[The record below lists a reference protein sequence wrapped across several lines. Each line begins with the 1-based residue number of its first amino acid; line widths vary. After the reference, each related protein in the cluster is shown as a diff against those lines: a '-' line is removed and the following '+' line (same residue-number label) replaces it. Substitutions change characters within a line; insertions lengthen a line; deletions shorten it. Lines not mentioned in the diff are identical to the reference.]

1 MMFPSCTRLSRVAAC
16 LWLLVS
22 APFGPT
28 VLASPVSAAVG
39 AIRVEPANWW
49 VDFQDR
55 RLMLMMHAPGLA
67 SARVSA
73 QDARVTRLWQE
84 RRDSPNYLF
93 VHLELAHGSQPG
105 PLTLTLERPG
115 ATAQQVKIPLERRAA
130 HAPSGFSQADAVM
143 LISPDRF
150 VNGDI
155 TNDTV
160 PGLGD
165 RVDRKD
171 PNARHGG
178 DIAGMIRALDYI
190 QSMGFTQI
198 WPTPV
203 LENKA
208 PTFSYHGY
216 AITDFY
222 RVDPRHGSLADYKR
236 LSAEARRR
244 GIGLIK
250 DVVLNHAGIGHW
262 WVRDLP
268 SHDWFN
274 RQGQPFAETS
284 HKKEAVLDPYRSEA
298 DLSALVDRWFVE
310 SMPDLNQRNPL
321 MAQYLI
327 QNSLWWVETLGLS
340 GIRVDTYSYSDRDF
354 LTQWSARMAQEYP
367 KLSIVGE
374 EWHGNPVIVSQWQRG
389 KQNPDGYKSHIS
401 SLMDFPLYDVL
412 PEAFTTKDT
421 QHGPGL
427 NQLYG
432 HLVNDILYPDPS
444 HLMIFGSNHDGDRL
458 FKKLNH
464 DPALVRMALTY
475 LATLRGIPQFYY
487 GVEAHLANQ
496 TPGHHGEIRA
506 DLPGG
511 FPGDVVNVFTGK
523 GMNAEQRKTQETLR
537 KLLTWRQRSA
547 AVKEGR
553 LMHYV
558 PDHAAGTYVYFRYL
572 QGHPTVMVVINK
584 GSDQDLSL
592 DRFHER
598 ISPGQMARDIMTG
611 ASFKL
616 GSTLRLRGRE
626 ALVLEISAPTQP

>member
-1 MMFPSCTRLSRVAAC
+1 MRDRMLNRLRTQVFG
-16 LWLLVS
+16 LLVCSSLLS
-22 APFGPT
+22 AGPS
-28 VLASPVSAAVG
+28 LASSVSASG

-55 RLMLMMHAPGLA
+55 RLMLMMHASGIA
-67 SARVSA
+67 DARVSSS
-73 QDARVTRLWQE
+73 DSRLTRLWQE

-93 VHLELAHGSQPG
+93 VHLELSAGAQPG
-105 PLTLTLERPG
+105 VLELTLERSEG
-115 ATAQQVKIPLERRAA
+115 RKQQVSIPLERRAKN
-130 HAPSGFSQADAVM
+130 APVGFSQADAVL

-150 VNGDI
+150 VNGD
-155 TNDTV
+155 TQNDSL

-178 DIAGMIRALDYI
+178 DIAGMIQSLDYV

-203 LENKA
+203 LENNA
-208 PTFSYHGY
+208 PSFSYHGY

-222 RVDPRHGSLADYKR
+222 RVDPRHGSLADYQR
-236 LSAEARRR
+236 LAAEARRR

-262 WVRDLP
+262 WVKDLP
-268 SHDWFN
+268 SRDWFN
-274 RQGQPFAETS
+274 RQGQAFLETS
-284 HKKEAVLDPYRSEA
+284 HKKEAVIDPYRSES

-327 QNSLWWVETLGLS
+327 QNSLWWIETLGLS

-354 LTQWSARMAQEYP
+354 LTQWSARMASEYP

-389 KQNPDGYKSHIS
+389 KQNPDGYRSHIS

-412 PEAFTTKDT
+412 PSAFTAKDT

-432 HLVNDILYPDPS
+432 HLVNDLLYPDPS
-444 HLMIFGSNHDGDRL
+444 HLMVFGSNHDGDRL
-458 FKKLNH
+458 FKKLNQ

-487 GVEAHLANQ
+487 GVEAHLTNQ

-511 FPGDVVNVFTGK
+511 FPGDAASVFTGK
-523 GMNAEQRKTQETLR
+523 GLSAEQRKTQQTLKTLLNWR
-537 KLLTWRQRSA
+537 KTSA
-547 AVKEGR
+547 AVQRGR

-572 QGHPTVMVVINK
+572 EGHPTVMVVLNK
-584 GSDQDLSL
+584 GEAQSL
-592 DRFHER
+592 ALNRFHER
-598 ISPGQMARDIMTG
+598 VLPGQKAKNVLTGETFTLGTHVKLPARQAM
-611 ASFKL
+611 
-616 GSTLRLRGRE
+616 
-626 ALVLEISAPTQP
+626 VLEVHPVSHP

>member
-1 MMFPSCTRLSRVAAC
+1 MRDRMLNRLRTQVFG
-16 LWLLVS
+16 LLVCSSLLS
-22 APFGPT
+22 AGPS
-28 VLASPVSAAVG
+28 LASSVSASG

-55 RLMLMMHAPGLA
+55 RLMLMMHASGIA
-67 SARVSA
+67 DARVSSS
-73 QDARVTRLWQE
+73 DSRLTRLWQE

-93 VHLELAHGSQPG
+93 VHLELSAGAQPG
-105 PLTLTLERPG
+105 VLELTLERSEG
-115 ATAQQVKIPLERRAA
+115 RKQQVSIPLERRAKN
-130 HAPSGFSQADAVM
+130 APVGFSQADAVL

-150 VNGDI
+150 VNGD
-155 TNDTV
+155 TQNDSL

-178 DIAGMIRALDYI
+178 DIAGMIQSLDYV

-203 LENKA
+203 LENNA
-208 PTFSYHGY
+208 PSFSYHGY

-222 RVDPRHGSLADYKR
+222 RVDPRHGSLADYQR
-236 LSAEARRR
+236 LAAEARRR

-262 WVRDLP
+262 WVKDLP
-268 SHDWFN
+268 SRDWFN
-274 RQGQPFAETS
+274 RQGQAFLETS
-284 HKKEAVLDPYRSEA
+284 HKKEAVIDPYRSES

-327 QNSLWWVETLGLS
+327 QNSLWWIETLGLS

-354 LTQWSARMAQEYP
+354 LTQWSARMASEYP

-389 KQNPDGYKSHIS
+389 KQNPDGYRSHIS

-412 PEAFTTKDT
+412 PSAFTAKDT

-432 HLVNDILYPDPS
+432 HLVNDLLYPDPS
-444 HLMIFGSNHDGDRL
+444 HLMVFGSNHDGDRL
-458 FKKLNH
+458 FKKLNQ

-487 GVEAHLANQ
+487 GVEAHLTNQ

-511 FPGDVVNVFTGK
+511 FPGDAASVFTGK
-523 GMNAEQRKTQETLR
+523 GLSAEQRKTQQTLKTLLNWR
-537 KLLTWRQRSA
+537 KTSA
-547 AVKEGR
+547 AVQRGR

-572 QGHPTVMVVINK
+572 EGHPTVMVVLNK
-584 GSDQDLSL
+584 GEAQSL
-592 DRFHER
+592 ALNRFHER
-598 ISPGQMARDIMTG
+598 VLPGQKAKNVLTGETFTLGAHLKLPARQAM
-611 ASFKL
+611 
-616 GSTLRLRGRE
+616 
-626 ALVLEISAPTQP
+626 VLEVHPVSHP

>member
-1 MMFPSCTRLSRVAAC
+1 MKPSPLSVLSLPLLLSLLLSLAAG
-16 LWLLVS
+16 WS
-22 APFGPT
+22 TAQ
-28 VLASPVSAAVG
+28 AAT
-39 AIRVEPANWW
+39 AIRVEPSSWW

-55 RLMLMMHAPGLA
+55 RVMFMLHGPGLA
-67 SARVSA
+67 EARASSA
-73 QDARVTRLWQE
+73 DARVLRLWSE

-93 VHLELAHGSQPG
+93 VQVELAEQARPG
-105 PLTLTLERPG
+105 PLVLTLERPDRS
-115 ATAQQVKIPLERRAA
+115 ATRVTIPLERRSRVQPA
-130 HAPSGFSQADAVM
+130 GFSQSDAVL

-150 VNGDI
+150 VNGDPS
-155 TNDTV
+155 NDQV

-178 DIAGMIRALDYI
+178 DLAGMTRALDYI
-190 QSMGFTQI
+190 RDMGFTQI

-208 PTFSYHGY
+208 DSFSYHGY

-236 LSAEARRR
+236 LSAEARSR

-262 WVRDLP
+262 WVNDLP
-268 SHDWFN
+268 SKDWFN
-274 RQGQPFAETS
+274 PSGTPFLETS

-298 DLSALVDRWFVE
+298 DLRALVDRWFVE
-310 SMPDLNQRNPL
+310 TMPDLNQRNPL

-327 QNSLWWVETLGLS
+327 QNSLWWIETLGLS

-354 LTQWSARMAQEYP
+354 LTQWSARMALEYP
-367 KLSIVGE
+367 RLSIVGE

-389 KQNPDGYKSHIS
+389 KQNPDGYRSHIS

-412 PEAFTTKDT
+412 PSAFTAKDT

-444 HLMIFGSNHDGDRL
+444 QLMVFGSNHDGDRL

-464 DPALVRMALTY
+464 DPALVRMALAY
-475 LATLRGIPQFYY
+475 LATVRGIPQFYY

-511 FPGDVVNVFTGK
+511 FAGDPVSVFTGQ
-523 GMNAEQRKTQETLR
+523 GLNDEQRKTQAHLKRLLNWR
-537 KLLTWRQRSA
+537 KTSA
-547 AVKEGR
+547 AVQRGR

-558 PDHAAGTYVYFRYL
+558 PDTSAGTYVYFRYL
-572 QGHPTVMVVINK
+572 AGHPTVMVVLNK
-584 GSDQDLSL
+584 GPEQALAL
-592 DRFHER
+592 DRFVER
-598 ISPGQMARDIMTG
+598 VAPGQSAKNVLTGESFTLGKVLTLPARQ
-611 ASFKL
+611 
-616 GSTLRLRGRE
+616 
-626 ALVLEISAPTQP
+626 ALVLELTAGPRP

>member
-1 MMFPSCTRLSRVAAC
+1 MRDRMLNRLRTQVVG
-16 LWLLVS
+16 LLVCSSLLS
-22 APFGPT
+22 AGPS
-28 VLASPVSAAVG
+28 LASSASASG

-55 RLMLMMHAPGLA
+55 RLMLMMHASGIA
-67 SARVSA
+67 DARVSSS
-73 QDARVTRLWQE
+73 DSRLTRLWQE

-93 VHLELAHGSQPG
+93 VHLELSAGAQPG
-105 PLTLTLERPG
+105 VLELTLERSEG
-115 ATAQQVKIPLERRAA
+115 RKQQVSIPLERRAKN
-130 HAPSGFSQADAVM
+130 APAGFSQADAVL

-150 VNGDI
+150 VNGD
-155 TNDTV
+155 TQNDSL

-178 DIAGMIRALDYI
+178 DIAGMIQSLDYV

-203 LENKA
+203 LENNA
-208 PTFSYHGY
+208 PSFSYHGY

-222 RVDPRHGSLADYKR
+222 RVDPRHGSLADYQR
-236 LSAEARRR
+236 LAAEARRR

-262 WVRDLP
+262 WVKDLP
-268 SHDWFN
+268 SRDWFN
-274 RQGQPFAETS
+274 RQGQAFLETS
-284 HKKEAVLDPYRSEA
+284 HKKEAVIDPYRSES

-327 QNSLWWVETLGLS
+327 QNSLWWIETLGLS

-354 LTQWSARMAQEYP
+354 LTQWSARMASEYP

-389 KQNPDGYKSHIS
+389 KQNPDGYRSHIS

-412 PEAFTTKDT
+412 PSAFTAKDT

-432 HLVNDILYPDPS
+432 HLVNDLLYPDPS
-444 HLMIFGSNHDGDRL
+444 HLMVFGSNHDGDRL
-458 FKKLNH
+458 FKKLNQ

-487 GVEAHLANQ
+487 GVEAHLTNQ

-511 FPGDVVNVFTGK
+511 FPGDAASVFTGK
-523 GMNAEQRKTQETLR
+523 GLSAEQRKTQQTLKTLLNWR
-537 KLLTWRQRSA
+537 KTSA
-547 AVKEGR
+547 AVQRGR

-572 QGHPTVMVVINK
+572 EGHPTVMVVLNK
-584 GSDQDLSL
+584 GEAQPLAL
-592 DRFHER
+592 NRFHER
-598 ISPGQMARDIMTG
+598 VLPGQKAKNVLTGETFTLGTHVKLPARQAM
-611 ASFKL
+611 
-616 GSTLRLRGRE
+616 
-626 ALVLEISAPTQP
+626 VLEVHPASHP

>member
-1 MMFPSCTRLSRVAAC
+1 MRDRMLNRLRTQVFG
-16 LWLLVS
+16 LLVCSSLLS
-22 APFGPT
+22 AGPS
-28 VLASPVSAAVG
+28 LASSVSASG

-55 RLMLMMHAPGLA
+55 RLMLMMHASGIA
-67 SARVSA
+67 DARVSSS
-73 QDARVTRLWQE
+73 DSRLTRLWQE

-93 VHLELAHGSQPG
+93 VHLELSAGAQPG
-105 PLTLTLERPG
+105 VLELTLERSEG
-115 ATAQQVKIPLERRAA
+115 RKQQVSIPLERRAKN
-130 HAPSGFSQADAVM
+130 APVGFSQADAVL

-150 VNGDI
+150 VNGD
-155 TNDTV
+155 TQNDSL

-178 DIAGMIRALDYI
+178 DIAGMIQSLDYV

-203 LENKA
+203 LENNA
-208 PTFSYHGY
+208 PSFSYHGY

-222 RVDPRHGSLADYKR
+222 RVDPRHGSLADYQR
-236 LSAEARRR
+236 LAAEARRR

-262 WVRDLP
+262 WVKDLP
-268 SHDWFN
+268 SRDWFN
-274 RQGQPFAETS
+274 RQGQAFLETS
-284 HKKEAVLDPYRSEA
+284 HKKEAVIDPYRSES

-327 QNSLWWVETLGLS
+327 QNSLWWIETLGLS

-354 LTQWSARMAQEYP
+354 LTQWSARMASEYP

-389 KQNPDGYKSHIS
+389 KQNPDGYRSHIS

-412 PEAFTTKDT
+412 PSAFTAKDT

-432 HLVNDILYPDPS
+432 HLVNDLLYPDPS
-444 HLMIFGSNHDGDRL
+444 HLMVFGSNHDGDRL
-458 FKKLNH
+458 FKKLNQ

-487 GVEAHLANQ
+487 GVEAHLTNQ

-511 FPGDVVNVFTGK
+511 FPGDAASVFTGK
-523 GMNAEQRKTQETLR
+523 GLSAEQRKTQQTLKTLLNWR
-537 KLLTWRQRSA
+537 KTSA
-547 AVKEGR
+547 AVQRGR

-572 QGHPTVMVVINK
+572 EGHPTVMVVLNK
-584 GSDQDLSL
+584 GEAQSL
-592 DRFHER
+592 ALNRFHER
-598 ISPGQMARDIMTG
+598 VLPGQKAKHVLTGETFTLGTHVKLPARQAM
-611 ASFKL
+611 
-616 GSTLRLRGRE
+616 
-626 ALVLEISAPTQP
+626 VLEVHPVSHP

>member
-1 MMFPSCTRLSRVAAC
+1 
-16 LWLLVS
+16 
-22 APFGPT
+22 
-28 VLASPVSAAVG
+28 
-39 AIRVEPANWW
+39 
-49 VDFQDR
+49 
-55 RLMLMMHAPGLA
+55 MLMMHASGIA
-67 SARVSA
+67 DARVSSS
-73 QDARVTRLWQE
+73 DSRLTRLWQE

-93 VHLELAHGSQPG
+93 VHLELSAGAQPG
-105 PLTLTLERPG
+105 VLELTLERSEG
-115 ATAQQVKIPLERRAA
+115 RKQQVSIPLERRAKN
-130 HAPSGFSQADAVM
+130 APVGFSQADAVL

-150 VNGDI
+150 VNGD
-155 TNDTV
+155 TQNDSL

-178 DIAGMIRALDYI
+178 DIAGMIQSLDYV

-203 LENKA
+203 LENNA
-208 PTFSYHGY
+208 PSFSYHGY

-222 RVDPRHGSLADYKR
+222 RVDPRHGSLADYQR
-236 LSAEARRR
+236 LAAEARRR

-262 WVRDLP
+262 WVKDLP
-268 SHDWFN
+268 SRDWFN
-274 RQGQPFAETS
+274 RQGQAFLETS
-284 HKKEAVLDPYRSEA
+284 HKKEAVIDPYRSES

-327 QNSLWWVETLGLS
+327 QNSLWWIETLGLS

-354 LTQWSARMAQEYP
+354 LTQWSARMASEYP

-389 KQNPDGYKSHIS
+389 KQNPDGYRSHIS

-412 PEAFTTKDT
+412 PSAFTAKDT

-432 HLVNDILYPDPS
+432 HLVNDLLYPDPS
-444 HLMIFGSNHDGDRL
+444 HLMVFGSNHDGDRL
-458 FKKLNH
+458 FKKLNQ

-487 GVEAHLANQ
+487 GVEAHLTNQ

-511 FPGDVVNVFTGK
+511 FPGDAASVFTGK
-523 GMNAEQRKTQETLR
+523 GLSAEQRKTQQTLKTLLNWR
-537 KLLTWRQRSA
+537 KTSA
-547 AVKEGR
+547 AVQRGR

-572 QGHPTVMVVINK
+572 EGHPTVMVVLNK
-584 GSDQDLSL
+584 GEAQSL
-592 DRFHER
+592 ALNRFHER
-598 ISPGQMARDIMTG
+598 VLPGQKAKHVLTGETFTLGAHLKLPARQAM
-611 ASFKL
+611 
-616 GSTLRLRGRE
+616 
-626 ALVLEISAPTQP
+626 VLEVHPVSHP

>member
-1 MMFPSCTRLSRVAAC
+1 MRDRMLNRLRTQVVG
-16 LWLLVS
+16 LLVCSSLLS
-22 APFGPT
+22 AGPS
-28 VLASPVSAAVG
+28 LASSVSASG

-55 RLMLMMHAPGLA
+55 RLMLMMHASGIA
-67 SARVSA
+67 DARVSSS
-73 QDARVTRLWQE
+73 DSRLTRLWQE

-93 VHLELAHGSQPG
+93 VHLELSAGAQPG
-105 PLTLTLERPG
+105 VLELTLERSEG
-115 ATAQQVKIPLERRAA
+115 RKQQVSIPLERRAKN
-130 HAPSGFSQADAVM
+130 APVGFSQADAVL

-150 VNGDI
+150 VNGD
-155 TNDTV
+155 TQNDSL

-178 DIAGMIRALDYI
+178 DIAGMIQSLDYV

-203 LENKA
+203 LENNA
-208 PTFSYHGY
+208 PSFSYHGY

-222 RVDPRHGSLADYKR
+222 RVDPRHGSLADYQR
-236 LSAEARRR
+236 LAAEARRR

-262 WVRDLP
+262 WVKDLP
-268 SHDWFN
+268 SRDWFN
-274 RQGQPFAETS
+274 RQGQAFLETS
-284 HKKEAVLDPYRSEA
+284 HKKEAVIDPYRSES

-327 QNSLWWVETLGLS
+327 QNSLWWIETLGLS

-354 LTQWSARMAQEYP
+354 LTQWSARMASEYP

-389 KQNPDGYKSHIS
+389 KQNPDGYRSHIS

-412 PEAFTTKDT
+412 PSAFTAKDT

-432 HLVNDILYPDPS
+432 HLVNDLLYPDPS
-444 HLMIFGSNHDGDRL
+444 HLMVFGSNHDGDRL
-458 FKKLNH
+458 FKKLNQ

-487 GVEAHLANQ
+487 GVEAHLTNQ

-511 FPGDVVNVFTGK
+511 FPGDAASVFTGK
-523 GMNAEQRKTQETLR
+523 GLSAEQRKTQQTLKTLLNWR
-537 KLLTWRQRSA
+537 KTSA
-547 AVKEGR
+547 AVQRGR

-572 QGHPTVMVVINK
+572 EGHPTVMVVLNK
-584 GSDQDLSL
+584 GEAQSL
-592 DRFHER
+592 ALNRFHER
-598 ISPGQMARDIMTG
+598 VLPGQKAKHVLTGETFTLGTHVKLPARQAM
-611 ASFKL
+611 
-616 GSTLRLRGRE
+616 
-626 ALVLEISAPTQP
+626 VLEVHPVSQP